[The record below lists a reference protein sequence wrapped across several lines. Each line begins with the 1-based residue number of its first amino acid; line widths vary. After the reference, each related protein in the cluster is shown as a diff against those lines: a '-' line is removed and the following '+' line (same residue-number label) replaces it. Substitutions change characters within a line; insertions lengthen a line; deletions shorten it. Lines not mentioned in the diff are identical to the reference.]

1 MFVCAEVAISGYLKK
16 VERNESVRIYA
27 ASGHQPAARAGD
39 SRRSPDG
46 GGLLVAEHHV
56 TGEGLAVGPDLGPDL
71 RPPAVPGLTLLR
83 VVDPVQQL
91 HRAGAHRAACHVART
106 ETGNGVTTG

>member
-1 MFVCAEVAISGYLKK
+1 MSRCEYM
-16 VERNESVRIYA
+16 
-27 ASGHQPAARAGD
+27 QPLVTSQPPGQET

-91 HRAGAHRAACHVART
+91 HRAGAHRAACQAAGT